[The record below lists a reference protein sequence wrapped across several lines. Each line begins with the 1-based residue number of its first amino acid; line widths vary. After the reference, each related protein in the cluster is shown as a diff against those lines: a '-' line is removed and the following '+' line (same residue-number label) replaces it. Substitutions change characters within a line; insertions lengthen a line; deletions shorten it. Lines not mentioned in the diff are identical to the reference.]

1 MKRYQAIFIAVV
13 AGTLIYYNIFNS
25 MLIVNIQ
32 ETLESEVVKTL
43 EDTNDTVKR
52 IEQITLLNTPY
63 SLENDFTTSD
73 SNVS

>member
-1 MKRYQAIFIAVV
+1 MKRYQAIFLATV
-13 AGTLIYYNIFNS
+13 AGTLVYYNIFNS

-32 ETLESEVVKTL
+32 ETLETEVVKTV

-63 SLENDFTTSD
+63 SLENDFHCLA
-73 SNVS
+73 SNIY